1 MQDYSLE
8 VLALRRILGQGKTY
22 RETIFRI
29 LSAERVSTSS
39 VLELKRTVFGVLR
52 RYFSLSHDVEK
63 NFPSYGRD
71 SDERYLL
78 LLTLF
83 LLRQKKEREEVK
95 ENFLRT
101 FSGLRLVGDPSFL
114 FDRLS
119 ELGKTAFFLPEELKA
134 SPYAYNALAL
144 EIPEFLLHDLV
155 FSYGAEKAKGIAL
168 SLREMPSAVYVRNVF
183 SSADGSLPGR
193 IYALKRGHA
202 FLLPKD
208 CNTRKIP
215 EIVKRTFYPVDLIKL
230 LAIDQLSIDGLSF
243 QALLL
248 NQRTPFLAAYLDGI
262 YQDLPQISV
271 TPVFVK
277 EQRYRSSI
285 EWLKEIGSKNVKPLL
300 SSLELAKTYF
310 PEESMDFVA
319 LQGDDVFLGKAG
331 MRPDVLPDLTK
342 KDMQESFSR
351 QTNQLLQASPFVKK
365 GGFLL
370 FLNAGIT
377 MEETR
382 NVRESFLSLRKNFEL
397 VADHV
402 LLPIDE
408 GTEGGYFALF
418 RRVS

>member
-1 MQDYSLE
+1 MRDFSLE

-29 LSAERVSTSS
+29 LSTEKVSKAS
-39 VLELKRTVFGVLR
+39 VQELKRSVFGVLR
-52 RYFSLSHDVEK
+52 RYFSLSYDVER
-63 NFPSYGRD
+63 NFPSYAKD

-83 LLRQKKEREEVK
+83 LLRQKKDPETVREA
-95 ENFLRT
+95 FLLT
-101 FSGLRLVGDPSFL
+101 FRSQRLVGDAGYL

-119 ELGKTAFFLPEELKA
+119 ELSKTGFLLPEELKS
-134 SPYAYNALAL
+134 SPYAFNALAL

-155 FSYGAEKAKGIAL
+155 FSYGADKAKEIAL
-168 SLREMPSAVYVRNVF
+168 SLREMPSPVYVRNVF
-183 SSADGSLPGR
+183 FAKEGTLPGR
-193 IYALKRGHA
+193 ICALKRGHA

-215 EIVKRTFYPVDLIKL
+215 PIVERTFYPVDLIKL
-230 LAIDQLSIDGLSF
+230 LAVDQLKIDGLSF
-243 QALLL
+243 NALLL
-248 NQRTPFLAAYLDGI
+248 NQRTPFLATYLDGI
-262 YQDLPQISV
+262 YQDLPNVQI

-285 EWLKEIGSKNVKPLL
+285 EWVEEIRSKHVQPLL

-310 PEESMDFVA
+310 SEDSMDLVA
-319 LQGDDVFLGKAG
+319 IQGDDVFLGKAG

-342 KDMQESFSR
+342 RDMQRSYSL
-351 QTNQLLQASPFVKK
+351 QTNELLLASPFVKK

-377 MEETR
+377 AEETR
-382 NVRESFLSLRKNFEL
+382 DVREAFLSLRKNFEL
-397 VADHV
+397 VADRV
-402 LLPIDE
+402 LLPTE
-408 GTEGGYFALF
+408 EKTEGGFFALF
-418 RRVS
+418 RRIS